1 MPGGLGKPIDVHGRG
16 DSNGSRAIGPGR
28 VCAHADRRCRA
39 LIAVLSAATLLAPGF
54 AGAAPATAA
63 TATPPAV
70 AAPAPTVTD
79 IVLGITASE
88 DLQRATLARL
98 EQAGQW
104 RELADRVAALE
115 ARFDALP
122 ASAGGNR
129 RTDRCDRPG
138 SSAAGAASATCR
150 PSSTN
155 SGRRAAARA
164 RPPRARFRRPEMARA
179 SVASAR

>member
-1 MPGGLGKPIDVHGRG
+1 M
-16 DSNGSRAIGPGR
+16 AW
-28 VCAHADRRCRA
+28 CADRARPCLRGTRIAACRA
-39 LIAVLSAATLLAPGF
+39 LIVVLSAATLLAPGF
-54 AGAAPATAA
+54 ASAAPATAA

-70 AAPAPTVTD
+70 ATPAPTVTD

-122 ASAGGNR
+122 ASA
-129 RTDRCDRPG
+129 
-138 SSAAGAASATCR
+138 AATGELIDAIT
-150 PSSTN
+150 
-155 SGRRAAARA
+155 RA
-164 RPPRARFRRPEMARA
+164 RQLRVLQR
-179 SVASAR
+179 

>member
-1 MPGGLGKPIDVHGRG
+1 MAECG
-16 DSNGSRAIGPGR
+16 IGPAH
-28 VCAHADRRCRA
+28 VCAAP
-39 LIAVLSAATLLAPGF
+39 LIAVLSAAMLLAPGS

-70 AAPAPTVTD
+70 ATPPPTVTD

-122 ASAGGNR
+122 ASA
-129 RTDRCDRPG
+129 
-138 SSAAGAASATCR
+138 AATGELIDAIT
-150 PSSTN
+150 
-155 SGRRAAARA
+155 RA
-164 RPPRARFRRPEMARA
+164 RQLR
-179 SVASAR
+179 VLQW